1 MSPRN
6 NFTVDNSTIDL
17 ASSEG
22 LDGMKVFNMKPQ
34 VDRFVFP
41 DVFRVL
47 VLASG
52 QLLNLEC
59 ATGHHSLV
67 IGRSALSPS
76 RRTEQ

>member
-1 MSPRN
+1 MEIPHFRETIS
-6 NFTVDNSTIDL
+6 TVDSSTIDL

-41 DVFRVL
+41 DVLRVL

-52 QLLNLEC
+52 QLLNLELR
-59 ATGHHSLV
+59 HWR
-67 IGRSALSPS
+67 IIPS
-76 RRTEQ
+76 

>member
-6 NFTVDNSTIDL
+6 NFTVDSSTIDL

-22 LDGMKVFNMKPQ
+22 LDGMKVVNMKPQ

-41 DVFRVL
+41 DVRRVL
-47 VLASG
+47 VLDSG

-59 ATGHHSLV
+59 ATGPHSLV
-67 IGRSALSPS
+67 MSVS
-76 RRTEQ
+76 RFSSSIPC